1 MKAANNT
8 FEETVAL
15 ITAANS
21 VVQDPDSVGTA
32 FKTKFYRNCLYVQ
45 KCAQWN
51 TFNTKQ
57 VKCKALHHNSGDN
70 HTMMGRKQKQ
80 RKDDTWSKT

>member
-21 VVQDPDSVGTA
+21 GVQDPDSVGMWLC
-32 FKTKFYRNCLYVQ
+32 R
-45 KCAQWN
+45 
-51 TFNTKQ
+51 
-57 VKCKALHHNSGDN
+57 H
-70 HTMMGRKQKQ
+70 
-80 RKDDTWSKT
+80 